1 MYFCIAIYYFD
12 NVFLK
17 KFNSYLNNSTI
28 FFCQSFNQHKI
39 SINMNY
45 IEVLFI
51 IEPFEEYILDVL
63 AEELGEIGFESFV
76 PAENGLAAYI
86 AESLF
91 DESKVETLLTDFP
104 FEASIEYKVTQIESK
119 NWNEEWE
126 KHYFEPIVI
135 GNDCVIHSSFHKNVP
150 QVTYD
155 IVIDPKM
162 AFGTGHHE
170 TTSLVIGRL
179 LEMELKGK
187 TVLDMGCGT
196 AVLAILAAMR
206 GAKDIVAIDIDTWCT
221 ENSTENIAINKISG
235 IQVKLGGAEL
245 LKGLHFDIILANINR
260 NILLADM
267 EQYVACLS
275 SGGELYMSGFYKE
288 DIPLIEAEANRNG
301 MKLIDFKE
309 KNNWVVVKTVKE

>member
-1 MYFCIAIYYFD
+1 
-12 NVFLK
+12 
-17 KFNSYLNNSTI
+17 
-28 FFCQSFNQHKI
+28 
-39 SINMNY
+39 MNY
-45 IEVLFI
+45 SEINFFI
-51 IEPFEEYILDVL
+51 DPFEEYISDVL
-63 AEELGEIGFESFV
+63 ISELGEIGFDSFV
-76 PAENGLAAYI
+76 STETGLVAY
-86 AESLF
+86 ALETAF
-91 DESKVETLLTDFP
+91 DEVKLKDLLSDFP
-104 FEASIEYKVTQIESK
+104 FEASIDYKVTQIESK

-135 GNDCVIHSSFHKNVP
+135 GNVCVIHSSFHKNVP
-150 QVTYD
+150 KAKYD

-179 LEMELKGK
+179 LQMDLQDK

-221 ENSTENIAINKISG
+221 ENSIENIDMNN
-235 IQVKLGGAEL
+235 IQGVDVQLGGAEL
-245 LKGLHFDIILANINR
+245 LTGLHFDIVLANINR

-267 EQYVACLS
+267 EQYAACLT
-275 SGGELYMSGFYKE
+275 SGGELYMSGFYVQ

-301 MKLIDFKE
+301 LTLIDYHE
-309 KNNWVVVKTVKE
+309 KNNWVAVKTVKN